1 MIDVLYCV
9 YLKKRGKN
17 LCIMK
22 NLRFIDSLV
31 AKLLEKKEVDFVCHV
46 EGEGINS
53 VTGEKIKFITRQT
66 GF

>member
-1 MIDVLYCV
+1 MYNEEFELYRQYC
-9 YLKKRGKN
+9 YEIAR
-17 LCIMK
+17 
-22 NLRFIDSLV
+22 
-31 AKLLEKKEVDFVCHV
+31 KKEVDFVCHV